1 MTSRGDGC
9 RTPSWLHFNSFFF
22 SVSVFS
28 RQFLCLPL
36 EALELTLYTSLAS
49 NSASAFTVLGITG
62 VQHHWTVLVSFKS
75 SKYSLHYRNLIL

>member
-1 MTSRGDGC
+1 MGAEPLLGFTS
-9 RTPSWLHFNSFFF
+9 THSSF
-22 SVSVFS
+22 VSGFS
-28 RQFLCLPL
+28 RQFLCLSL

-62 VQHHWTVLVSFKS
+62 VQHHWAVLVGFKS